1 MLSCLTGMYGRC
13 VGCLGTHQGFTTH
26 KHANSLNHALFVWN
40 SCCSQSMLM
49 IWLLHNELSWIKQY
63 LNVRNVSV
71 LLRAA
76 TVGKQRYETQLRFFL
91 LPRHKQGICLQTKA
105 KKRRT
110 NTSVFVL
117 LWVLPANLDII
128 AAILPPAVFCF
139 PLVQVVIFN
148 CNRNKTQ
155 ENIEIFQWIFCV
167 VIS

>member
-13 VGCLGTHQGFTTH
+13 VGCLGRHQGFTTH

-76 TVGKQRYETQLRFFL
+76 SVGKQRYKTQLRFFSF
-91 LPRHKQGICLQTKA
+91 PTQTGHLSPNKG

-155 ENIEIFQWIFCV
+155 ENIETFQWIFCV

>member
-76 TVGKQRYETQLRFFL
+76 TVGNQRYETQLRFFL

-105 KKRRT
+105 KKKK
-110 NTSVFVL
+110 NKHISLCSSLGFTSKS
-117 LWVLPANLDII
+117 WYHSCHSAPC
-128 AAILPPAVFCF
+128 CF
-139 PLVQVVIFN
+139 LFSTGTGRHI
-148 CNRNKTQ
+148 
-155 ENIEIFQWIFCV
+155 
-167 VIS
+167 